1 VGTIEK
7 KMDDDDIHS
16 IIVDR
21 KGVTTVRCDT
31 QIMVPHDYLALLYK
45 VSKEGSK

>member
-7 KMDDDDIHS
+7 KMDDDDS
-16 IIVDR
+16 QRFIVDR
-21 KGVTTVRCDT
+21 NGVTTVGDESRIT
-31 QIMVPHDYLALLYK
+31 IPHDYLALLYK